1 MELKFLGG
9 KVSEKSQDIGVLSKR
24 AVGCGG
30 RENLSLRN
38 RERVSVDSNEEKV
51 LEAHEEG

>member
-9 KVSEKSQDIGVLSKR
+9 KVSGKCQDIGGLSKR

-30 RENLSLRN
+30 RESLSLRHQ
-38 RERVSVDSNEEKV
+38 ERVSVDSEEKV